1 MKVRDLSPDGLRDR
15 LADGALVLPIGSF
28 RIAITTRL
36 PDVAEAIGCLYAD
49 YPLLPSGEFVDFPVA
64 VAAPGG
70 VRRWLRPQVQFL
82 FDGLA
87 PFRPLPRAQ
96 AYPALE
102 WGLNWCLA
110 QHTARYLVLHAAVI
124 ERDGQAVILPGPPG
138 SGKSTLCAGLVERG
152 WRLLS
157 DELTLLRMDDGRID
171 PVPRPVSLKN
181 ESIEVVRRFSPEAVI
196 GPACADTLKGTVAHL
211 KPRREAIDRMAEPA
225 EAAHVV
231 VPVYAAGQP
240 ARFRPRSRAHTL
252 LHLID
257 NAFNFNLHGVAG
269 FERAC
274 ALIDAV
280 SCQEFHYGR
289 LEDAL
294 VAFDRLCQGEAEAR
308 AS

>member
-1 MKVRDLSPDGLRDR
+1 MRVRDLSPGALRDR
-15 LADGALVLPIGSF
+15 LAEGALVLPVGPF
-28 RIAITTRL
+28 RVAISSGLAEVAAAIAR
-36 PDVAEAIGCLYAD
+36 LYAD
-49 YPLLPSGEFVDFPVA
+49 YPLLPPGDFVDFPVA

-70 VRRWLRPQVQFL
+70 LRRWLRPQVRFL

-87 PFRPLPRAQ
+87 PFRPLPRSQ

-124 ERDGQAVILPGPPG
+124 ERAGQAVILPGPPG

-181 ESIEVVRRFSPEAVI
+181 ESIEVIRRFSPEAVM

-211 KPRREAIDRMAEPA
+211 RPRREAIDRMAEPA
-225 EAAHVV
+225 RAAHVV

-240 ARFRPRSRAHTL
+240 ARFTPRSRARTL

-269 FERAC
+269 FERAR
-274 ALIDAV
+274 ALIERV
-280 SCQEFHYGR
+280 SCQAFHYGN
-289 LEDAL
+289 LDDAVL
-294 VAFDRLCQGEAEAR
+294 AFDRLLEGEAEAR

>member
-1 MKVRDLSPDGLRDR
+1 MRVNDLAPADLRER
-15 LADGALVLPIGSF
+15 LASGGVVLPIGPF
-28 RIAITTRL
+28 RVCIETAL
-36 PDVAEAIGCLYAD
+36 PEVAGAIGRLYSD
-49 YPLLPSGEFVDFPVA
+49 YPLLPAGTFIDFPVA
-64 VAAPGG
+64 VAAPDGL
-70 VRRWLRPQVQFL
+70 RRWLRPQIRFL

-87 PFRPLPRAQ
+87 PFRPLPRSQ

-181 ESIEVVRRFSPEAVI
+181 ESIEVIRRFSPKAVI

-211 KPRREAIDRMAEPA
+211 RPRREAIERMTEPA

-240 ARFRPRSRAHTL
+240 ARFTPRSRARTL

-269 FERAC
+269 FKRAC
-274 ALIDAV
+274 ALIDSV

-294 VAFDRLCQGEAEAR
+294 VAFDRLLQGELEAR